1 MYYGHTMRRRNM
13 HLAEQQIERLE
24 ALAEKTGL
32 SVAELIRR
40 AIDRYLK
47 AEEDEQNATTTA
59 ARI

>member
-1 MYYGHTMRRRNM
+1 MYYRQTMKRRDM
-13 HLAEQQIERLE
+13 HLGEQQIERLK

-47 AEEDEQNATTTA
+47 AEEDEQNASTRA
-59 ARI
+59 NR

>member
-1 MYYGHTMRRRNM
+1 M
-13 HLAEQQIERLE
+13 HLGEQQIERLE